1 MHVFYTETITPQG
14 LLLSEEES
22 RHAIKVLRLET
33 GDEARVLDGK
43 GNFYRGSLAAVLK
56 KQCVFDVLEKQTLPQ
71 RKVQLTMAV
80 SPTRQIDRFEW
91 FLEKA
96 TELGVERIVPLIT
109 HHSERKV
116 IKTERCRKILVSAM
130 KQSMQA
136 YLPEITETTSLKNFL
151 KQHSQ
156 PNESRFI
163 AHCRADNLP
172 HLMHEEISGAV
183 TVLIGPEGDFDE
195 SEVKAALAAG
205 FKAVSLG
212 NARLRTETAAIAAV
226 HCVALKTL

>member
-33 GDEARVLDGK
+33 GAQARILDGK
-43 GNFYRGSLAAVLK
+43 GNIYLGSLAAVLK
-56 KQCVFDVLEKQTLPQ
+56 KQCVFNVIEKQSLPK
-71 RKVQLTMAV
+71 RTVQLTMAV
-80 SPTRQIDRFEW
+80 SPTKQLDRFEW

-116 IKTERCRKILVSAM
+116 VKIERCRKILVAAM

-136 YLPEITETTSLKNFL
+136 YLPEITEAMSFKNFL
-151 KQHSQ
+151 KEQGGVD
-156 PNESRFI
+156 EARFI
-163 AHCRADNLP
+163 AHCRADELP
-172 HLMHEEISGAV
+172 HLMQQDLAETV

-195 SEVKAALAAG
+195 TEVQAALAAG

-226 HCVALKTL
+226 HCVALKAL